1 METIYLRIIKS
12 RDAVIVA
19 ACDKPLL
26 GKTFRQGKLK
36 LEVSP
41 GFYEGP
47 LSTVEET
54 LQALE
59 AATIGNLVGEVVV
72 SAAVERGLVNPDA
85 IIRID
90 GIPHAQILKL

>member
-1 METIYLRIIKS
+1 MENIYLRIIKNK
-12 RDAVIVA
+12 DAIIVA
-19 ACDKPLL
+19 ACDKSLL

-36 LEVSP
+36 LEVLPS
-41 GFYEGP
+41 FYEGP

-59 AATIGNLVGEVVV
+59 VATIGNLVGEIVV

-85 IIRID
+85 IIRIG
-90 GIPHAQILKL
+90 GIPHAQLLKL